1 MRKFPRCVGLLAAH
15 IASEEISTVAG
26 NTRKISHCLV
36 HILKVRKYPW
46 WVGLLAAYISSEET
60 SLVSGAVFD
69 LKIYIASEEI
79 SAVAGNTG
87 NFLSARPAC
96 CIYIK

>member
-1 MRKFPRCVGLLAAH
+1 MRKFPRLLGTQEISLVLGQLAH
-15 IASEEISTVAG
+15 ISSEEISSVDE
-26 NTRKISHCLV
+26 
-36 HILKVRKYPW
+36 
-46 WVGLLAAYISSEET
+46 LLAAYISSEET

-69 LKIYIASEEI
+69 LKTIYVASEEI

-87 NFLSARPAC
+87 NFLSARPAY